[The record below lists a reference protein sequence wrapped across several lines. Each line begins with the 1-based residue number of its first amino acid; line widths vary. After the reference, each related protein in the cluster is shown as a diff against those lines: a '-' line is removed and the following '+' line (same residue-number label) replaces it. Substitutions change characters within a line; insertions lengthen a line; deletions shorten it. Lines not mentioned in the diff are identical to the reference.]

1 MAIWLGTIVG
11 DASDGLWHGRPALC
25 SAAAA
30 WPPSAGRVSAPVA
43 MRDLRGAAMGPRRDR
58 LEPVRW
64 CRFLPRCWRTANFRD
79 RALLTARDAS
89 PNDPGRPRRRSARRT
104 VEESVLIDHRYYRI
118 KPGMVPAHLDIYE
131 KHGFAAQSRHLG
143 KPFAYLFTES
153 GEVNT
158 LVHMWLYDDAADRAK
173 KRAAMAADPEWQ
185 NYLRLNNEAG
195 YTVSQQNNLMLP
207 TRFAPIQR

>member
-1 MAIWLGTIVG
+1 MLQPHSGR
-11 DASDGLWHGRPALC
+11 GLAALLRRPLLQLLQGR
-25 SAAAA
+25 
-30 WPPSAGRVSAPVA
+30 
-43 MRDLRGAAMGPRRDR
+43 
-58 LEPVRW
+58 
-64 CRFLPRCWRTANFRD
+64 T
-79 RALLTARDAS
+79 LLTARNAS
-89 PNDPGRPRRRSARRT
+89 PNDPPLGRRFIGAPNAM
-104 VEESVLIDHRYYRI
+104 EERVLIDHRYYRI

-158 LVHMWLYDDAADRAK
+158 LVHMWLYEDAADRAN

-207 TRFAPIQR
+207 TKFAPIKR

>member
-1 MAIWLGTIVG
+1 LT
-11 DASDGLWHGRPALC
+11 
-25 SAAAA
+25 
-30 WPPSAGRVSAPVA
+30 
-43 MRDLRGAAMGPRRDR
+43 RRNA
-58 LEPVRW
+58 
-64 CRFLPRCWRTANFRD
+64 F
-79 RALLTARDAS
+79 
-89 PNDPGRPRRRSARRT
+89 PNDPGAGAQAHRCAEPM
-104 VEESVLIDHRYYRI
+104 EECVLIDHRYYRI

-158 LVHMWLYDDAADRAK
+158 LVHMWLYDDVADRAK

-195 YTVSQQNNLMLP
+195 YVVSQQNNLMLP
-207 TRFAPIQR
+207 TNFAPIKR

>member
-1 MAIWLGTIVG
+1 MHA
-11 DASDGLWHGRPALC
+11 DAGPA
-25 SAAAA
+25 
-30 WPPSAGRVSAPVA
+30 
-43 MRDLRGAAMGPRRDR
+43 
-58 LEPVRW
+58 
-64 CRFLPRCWRTANFRD
+64 
-79 RALLTARDAS
+79 ALLRAALMRGRQSFRQVRRLGLLTGRDAF
-89 PNDPGRPRRRSARRT
+89 PNDPGAGAQVHRCAEPM
-104 VEESVLIDHRYYRI
+104 EECVLIDHRYYRI

-158 LVHMWLYDDAADRAK
+158 LVHMWLYDDVADRAK

-195 YTVSQQNNLMLP
+195 YVVSQQNNLMLP
-207 TRFAPIQR
+207 TNFAPIKR

>member
-1 MAIWLGTIVG
+1 M
-11 DASDGLWHGRPALC
+11 
-25 SAAAA
+25 
-30 WPPSAGRVSAPVA
+30 AGRHFTVP
-43 MRDLRGAAMGPRRDR
+43 RPHGGRAA
-58 LEPVRW
+58 
-64 CRFLPRCWRTANFRD
+64 
-79 RALLTARDAS
+79 ALLTPRNAS
-89 PNDPGRPRRRSARRT
+89 PNDPGSGARIHRRAEPM
-104 VEESVLIDHRYYRI
+104 EECVLIDHRYYRI

-158 LVHMWLYDDAADRAK
+158 LVHMWLYDDVADRAR

-195 YTVSQQNNLMLP
+195 YVVSQQNNLMLP
-207 TRFAPIQR
+207 TNFAPIKR

>member
-1 MAIWLGTIVG
+1 MAAVGRLRAPGRSLMQDSQSPVLG
-11 DASDGLWHGRPALC
+11 
-25 SAAAA
+25 
-30 WPPSAGRVSAPVA
+30 
-43 MRDLRGAAMGPRRDR
+43 
-58 LEPVRW
+58 
-64 CRFLPRCWRTANFRD
+64 
-79 RALLTARDAS
+79 LLTARDAS
-89 PNDPGRPRRRSARRT
+89 PNDPGPGARLSSARRT
-104 VEESVLIDHRYYRI
+104 MEECVLIDHRYYRI

-158 LVHMWLYDDAADRAK
+158 LVHMWLYDDVADRAK

-185 NYLRLNNEAG
+185 NYLRLTNEAG

-207 TRFAPIQR
+207 TKFAPITR

>member
-1 MAIWLGTIVG
+1 MQL
-11 DASDGLWHGRPALC
+11 
-25 SAAAA
+25 
-30 WPPSAGRVSAPVA
+30 AGP
-43 MRDLRGAAMGPRRDR
+43 GI
-58 LEPVRW
+58 
-64 CRFLPRCWRTANFRD
+64 D
-79 RALLTARDAS
+79 RAQRL
-89 PNDPGRPRRRSARRT
+89 PNDPALARVSSARRT
-104 VEESVLIDHRYYRI
+104 HGGTRAHRPPLLSDQAGNGACSSR
-118 KPGMVPAHLDIYE
+118 HLR

-158 LVHMWLYDDAADRAK
+158 LVHMWLYDDAADRAN

-207 TRFAPIQR
+207 TKFAPIKR

>member
-1 MAIWLGTIVG
+1 
-11 DASDGLWHGRPALC
+11 
-25 SAAAA
+25 
-30 WPPSAGRVSAPVA
+30 
-43 MRDLRGAAMGPRRDR
+43 
-58 LEPVRW
+58 
-64 CRFLPRCWRTANFRD
+64 
-79 RALLTARDAS
+79 LTARDAS
-89 PNDPGRPRRRSARRT
+89 PNDPRPGAHLRR
-104 VEESVLIDHRYYRI
+104 VEPMEECVLIDHRYYRI

-153 GEVNT
+153 GDVNT
-158 LVHMWLYDDAADRAK
+158 LVHMWLYDDVADRAN

-207 TRFAPIQR
+207 TKFAPIKR

>member
-1 MAIWLGTIVG
+1 VLPP
-11 DASDGLWHGRPALC
+11 HGGR
-25 SAAAA
+25 AA
-30 WPPSAGRVSAPVA
+30 
-43 MRDLRGAAMGPRRDR
+43 
-58 LEPVRW
+58 
-64 CRFLPRCWRTANFRD
+64 
-79 RALLTARDAS
+79 ALLTPRNPS
-89 PNDPGRPRRRSARRT
+89 PNDPGAGARLHRRAEPM
-104 VEESVLIDHRYYRI
+104 EECVLIDHRYYRI

-158 LVHMWLYDDAADRAK
+158 LVHMWLYEDAADRAN

-207 TRFAPIQR
+207 AKFAPIER

>member
-1 MAIWLGTIVG
+1 M
-11 DASDGLWHGRPALC
+11 
-25 SAAAA
+25 
-30 WPPSAGRVSAPVA
+30 
-43 MRDLRGAAMGPRRDR
+43 
-58 LEPVRW
+58 
-64 CRFLPRCWRTANFRD
+64 
-79 RALLTARDAS
+79 
-89 PNDPGRPRRRSARRT
+89 
-104 VEESVLIDHRYYRI
+104 EECVLIDHRYYRI

-158 LVHMWLYDDAADRAK
+158 LVHMWLYDDPADRAI

-195 YTVSQQNNLMLP
+195 YVVSQQNNLMLP
-207 TRFAPIQR
+207 TKFAPIKR